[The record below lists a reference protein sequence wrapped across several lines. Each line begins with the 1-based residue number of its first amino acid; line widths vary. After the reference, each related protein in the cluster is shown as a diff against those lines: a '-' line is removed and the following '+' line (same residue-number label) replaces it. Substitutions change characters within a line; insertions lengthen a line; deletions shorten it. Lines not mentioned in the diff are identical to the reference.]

1 MLLAGEEHA
10 GVPVAVRV
18 QVRARRPV
26 RAHRQSAAG
35 HERHGGGEAVR
46 ARSAE
51 GGRRGRQ
58 EDLRGGSGQDSERE
72 SLARQLRGQPQDLVR
87 QLAFRASFFF
97 LNLNKSVLRISRHR
111 RLYFEICFYKKLY
124 YLKYLGYSFL
134 FV

>member
-87 QLAFRASFFF
+87 QLAF
-97 LNLNKSVLRISRHR
+97 
-111 RLYFEICFYKKLY
+111 
-124 YLKYLGYSFL
+124 
-134 FV
+134 